1 MPQDRTPQLSFN
13 LSRRLISIFLV
24 SVLAVYTAGITV
36 TLRLRRSAMQDWQ
49 AAYTAQAADFT
60 DQLNTELLRIRTQ
73 MKYTLTRSVTL
84 RLTLTPRQAS
94 FPALYDSILRMTE
107 QVYTMQNTS
116 SLIQSTTAY
125 FPSLNK
131 TIHSSGTYNDP
142 TALEQ
147 QLIEAY
153 YAAPGHSAV
162 LTVGR
167 RLYLVSDATS
177 FNNKTST
184 ALVWA
189 ELSTAALTRLCSQ
202 YAENG
207 QTTAIYCTD
216 GSNIFTVRSPGSASA
231 PAALVVDI
239 QDAVLNEFTGSTETK
254 VDAAEYLRIVQPVG
268 SWSLWTASYAGT
280 DALREVTASF
290 AVWIGVQ
297 TIIMLLAVGIF
308 LFLVWRLIT
317 KPFRQIA
324 KQLQTMEQTG
334 MLLPDPNGGPAISN
348 DMDFLHYAFAQLGSQ
363 LQATLEQAYHNKELA
378 YQSEIKYLQ
387 AQINP
392 HFLYNSFYHL
402 YRMAKMED
410 TDGIAE
416 MSLKLSSYYRYI
428 TRSAQPVV
436 TLAMEYQN
444 IVDYTEIQTIRFGDR
459 ITVQLQPLPEPYREL
474 AVPRFI
480 LQPLFENAY
489 NHGVEKMENGLIQLR
504 FKMEPEFLNIYVENN
519 GSCPDAELEKLTQ
532 YLNSTDRK
540 AECTALK
547 NVKLRIPAALDP
559 TEGVAGLYYRSDWLD
574 ALGLSEPT
582 NVQEMN
588 DMLVKFAE
596 YGPTVNGGKDTAG
609 LGSTSGVLN
618 TNFALAAYFQAYGA
632 YPNKWI
638 MRDGELV
645 NGIVQDEMVD
655 ALNGLK
661 DLYDRGA
668 LAPDFA
674 TWNSDQFTERVTSDQ
689 VGATF
694 GTYYI
699 PAWPLNQNK
708 DANPDADWKEIN
720 LPNLGGNAKPAMN
733 QASIQF
739 FNVVTKNAPEH
750 AEEALVKLIN
760 LGMAV
765 NENCATDKTI
775 FNGLDKAEN
784 GASVFYLPV
793 YIYFP
798 VPWATYRPE
807 IWAAYEAKDR
817 DSLKVEYE
825 KVMYDYM
832 DDWLTNGNNSE
843 NRGTSWGQYKS
854 RLEKGMGI
862 DIGLTARET
871 GFYETNYF
879 YGGATATEQRASST
893 LSDTAT
899 SFIIEYIM
907 GQKTE
912 ADWESFKQS
921 WNDMGGADWTKEV
934 NEQYKSIAG

>member
-60 DQLNTELLRIRTQ
+60 DQLNTELLLIRTQ

-162 LTVGR
+162 LTVGG

-334 MLLPDPNGGPAISN
+334 MLLPDPKGGPAISN

-547 NVKLRIPAALDP
+547 NVKLRMQMQGGDLQVSHGTLGGFGVSLRLPVHPAH
-559 TEGVAGLYYRSDWLD
+559 S
-574 ALGLSEPT
+574 
-582 NVQEMN
+582 
-588 DMLVKFAE
+588 
-596 YGPTVNGGKDTAG
+596 
-609 LGSTSGVLN
+609 LN
-618 TNFALAAYFQAYGA
+618 TEQQ
-632 YPNKWI
+632 
-638 MRDGELV
+638 
-645 NGIVQDEMVD
+645 NGQPQKE
-655 ALNGLK
+655 
-661 DLYDRGA
+661 
-668 LAPDFA
+668 
-674 TWNSDQFTERVTSDQ
+674 ETSH
-689 VGATF
+689 
-694 GTYYI
+694 
-699 PAWPLNQNK
+699 
-708 DANPDADWKEIN
+708 ADTVAC
-720 LPNLGGNAKPAMN
+720 G
-733 QASIQF
+733 
-739 FNVVTKNAPEH
+739 
-750 AEEALVKLIN
+750 
-760 LGMAV
+760 
-765 NENCATDKTI
+765 
-775 FNGLDKAEN
+775 
-784 GASVFYLPV
+784 
-793 YIYFP
+793 
-798 VPWATYRPE
+798 
-807 IWAAYEAKDR
+807 
-817 DSLKVEYE
+817 
-825 KVMYDYM
+825 
-832 DDWLTNGNNSE
+832 
-843 NRGTSWGQYKS
+843 
-854 RLEKGMGI
+854 
-862 DIGLTARET
+862 
-871 GFYETNYF
+871 
-879 YGGATATEQRASST
+879 
-893 LSDTAT
+893 
-899 SFIIEYIM
+899 
-907 GQKTE
+907 
-912 ADWESFKQS
+912 
-921 WNDMGGADWTKEV
+921 
-934 NEQYKSIAG
+934 

>member
-162 LTVGR
+162 LTVGG

-216 GSNIFTVRSPGSASA
+216 GSNIFMVRSPGSASA

-348 DMDFLHYAFAQLGSQ
+348 DMDFLHYAFA
-363 LQATLEQAYHNKELA
+363 
-378 YQSEIKYLQ
+378 
-387 AQINP
+387 
-392 HFLYNSFYHL
+392 
-402 YRMAKMED
+402 
-410 TDGIAE
+410 
-416 MSLKLSSYYRYI
+416 
-428 TRSAQPVV
+428 
-436 TLAMEYQN
+436 
-444 IVDYTEIQTIRFGDR
+444 
-459 ITVQLQPLPEPYREL
+459 
-474 AVPRFI
+474 
-480 LQPLFENAY
+480 
-489 NHGVEKMENGLIQLR
+489 
-504 FKMEPEFLNIYVENN
+504 
-519 GSCPDAELEKLTQ
+519 
-532 YLNSTDRK
+532 
-540 AECTALK
+540 
-547 NVKLRIPAALDP
+547 
-559 TEGVAGLYYRSDWLD
+559 
-574 ALGLSEPT
+574 
-582 NVQEMN
+582 
-588 DMLVKFAE
+588 
-596 YGPTVNGGKDTAG
+596 
-609 LGSTSGVLN
+609 
-618 TNFALAAYFQAYGA
+618 
-632 YPNKWI
+632 
-638 MRDGELV
+638 
-645 NGIVQDEMVD
+645 
-655 ALNGLK
+655 
-661 DLYDRGA
+661 
-668 LAPDFA
+668 
-674 TWNSDQFTERVTSDQ
+674 
-689 VGATF
+689 
-694 GTYYI
+694 
-699 PAWPLNQNK
+699 
-708 DANPDADWKEIN
+708 
-720 LPNLGGNAKPAMN
+720 
-733 QASIQF
+733 
-739 FNVVTKNAPEH
+739 
-750 AEEALVKLIN
+750 
-760 LGMAV
+760 
-765 NENCATDKTI
+765 
-775 FNGLDKAEN
+775 
-784 GASVFYLPV
+784 
-793 YIYFP
+793 
-798 VPWATYRPE
+798 
-807 IWAAYEAKDR
+807 
-817 DSLKVEYE
+817 
-825 KVMYDYM
+825 
-832 DDWLTNGNNSE
+832 
-843 NRGTSWGQYKS
+843 
-854 RLEKGMGI
+854 
-862 DIGLTARET
+862 
-871 GFYETNYF
+871 
-879 YGGATATEQRASST
+879 
-893 LSDTAT
+893 
-899 SFIIEYIM
+899 
-907 GQKTE
+907 
-912 ADWESFKQS
+912 
-921 WNDMGGADWTKEV
+921 
-934 NEQYKSIAG
+934 

>member
-162 LTVGR
+162 LTVGG

-348 DMDFLHYAFAQLGSQ
+348 DMDFLHYAFASWAASCRPRWNRHIIIKSSLISPRSNTYRRRSIRTFCTIAFTIVPNGQNGGHRRHCRD
-363 LQATLEQAYHNKELA
+363 EP
-378 YQSEIKYLQ
+378 EIKLLL
-387 AQINP
+387 P
-392 HFLYNSFYHL
+392 LYYPQRPAGCYPGDGVPEHCGL
-402 YRMAKMED
+402 YRD
-410 TDGIAE
+410 TDH
-416 MSLKLSSYYRYI
+416 
-428 TRSAQPVV
+428 
-436 TLAMEYQN
+436 
-444 IVDYTEIQTIRFGDR
+444 
-459 ITVQLQPLPEPYREL
+459 PL
-474 AVPRFI
+474 
-480 LQPLFENAY
+480 
-489 NHGVEKMENGLIQLR
+489 
-504 FKMEPEFLNIYVENN
+504 
-519 GSCPDAELEKLTQ
+519 
-532 YLNSTDRK
+532 
-540 AECTALK
+540 
-547 NVKLRIPAALDP
+547 
-559 TEGVAGLYYRSDWLD
+559 W
-574 ALGLSEPT
+574 
-582 NVQEMN
+582 
-588 DMLVKFAE
+588 
-596 YGPTVNGGKDTAG
+596 
-609 LGSTSGVLN
+609 
-618 TNFALAAYFQAYGA
+618 
-632 YPNKWI
+632 
-638 MRDGELV
+638 
-645 NGIVQDEMVD
+645 
-655 ALNGLK
+655 
-661 DLYDRGA
+661 
-668 LAPDFA
+668 
-674 TWNSDQFTERVTSDQ
+674 
-689 VGATF
+689 
-694 GTYYI
+694 
-699 PAWPLNQNK
+699 
-708 DANPDADWKEIN
+708 
-720 LPNLGGNAKPAMN
+720 
-733 QASIQF
+733 
-739 FNVVTKNAPEH
+739 
-750 AEEALVKLIN
+750 
-760 LGMAV
+760 
-765 NENCATDKTI
+765 
-775 FNGLDKAEN
+775 
-784 GASVFYLPV
+784 
-793 YIYFP
+793 
-798 VPWATYRPE
+798 
-807 IWAAYEAKDR
+807 
-817 DSLKVEYE
+817 
-825 KVMYDYM
+825 
-832 DDWLTNGNNSE
+832 
-843 NRGTSWGQYKS
+843 
-854 RLEKGMGI
+854 
-862 DIGLTARET
+862 
-871 GFYETNYF
+871 
-879 YGGATATEQRASST
+879 
-893 LSDTAT
+893 
-899 SFIIEYIM
+899 
-907 GQKTE
+907 
-912 ADWESFKQS
+912 
-921 WNDMGGADWTKEV
+921 
-934 NEQYKSIAG
+934 

>member
-162 LTVGR
+162 LTVGG

-436 TLAMEYQN
+436 TL
-444 IVDYTEIQTIRFGDR
+444 V
-459 ITVQLQPLPEPYREL
+459 
-474 AVPRFI
+474 
-480 LQPLFENAY
+480 
-489 NHGVEKMENGLIQLR
+489 
-504 FKMEPEFLNIYVENN
+504 
-519 GSCPDAELEKLTQ
+519 
-532 YLNSTDRK
+532 
-540 AECTALK
+540 
-547 NVKLRIPAALDP
+547 
-559 TEGVAGLYYRSDWLD
+559 
-574 ALGLSEPT
+574 
-582 NVQEMN
+582 
-588 DMLVKFAE
+588 
-596 YGPTVNGGKDTAG
+596 
-609 LGSTSGVLN
+609 
-618 TNFALAAYFQAYGA
+618 
-632 YPNKWI
+632 
-638 MRDGELV
+638 
-645 NGIVQDEMVD
+645 
-655 ALNGLK
+655 
-661 DLYDRGA
+661 
-668 LAPDFA
+668 
-674 TWNSDQFTERVTSDQ
+674 
-689 VGATF
+689 
-694 GTYYI
+694 
-699 PAWPLNQNK
+699 
-708 DANPDADWKEIN
+708 
-720 LPNLGGNAKPAMN
+720 
-733 QASIQF
+733 
-739 FNVVTKNAPEH
+739 
-750 AEEALVKLIN
+750 
-760 LGMAV
+760 
-765 NENCATDKTI
+765 
-775 FNGLDKAEN
+775 
-784 GASVFYLPV
+784 
-793 YIYFP
+793 
-798 VPWATYRPE
+798 
-807 IWAAYEAKDR
+807 
-817 DSLKVEYE
+817 
-825 KVMYDYM
+825 
-832 DDWLTNGNNSE
+832 
-843 NRGTSWGQYKS
+843 
-854 RLEKGMGI
+854 
-862 DIGLTARET
+862 
-871 GFYETNYF
+871 
-879 YGGATATEQRASST
+879 
-893 LSDTAT
+893 
-899 SFIIEYIM
+899 
-907 GQKTE
+907 
-912 ADWESFKQS
+912 
-921 WNDMGGADWTKEV
+921 
-934 NEQYKSIAG
+934 

>member
-73 MKYTLTRSVTL
+73 MKYT
-84 RLTLTPRQAS
+84 
-94 FPALYDSILRMTE
+94 
-107 QVYTMQNTS
+107 MQNTS

-162 LTVGR
+162 LTVGG

-334 MLLPDPNGGPAISN
+334 MLLPDPKGGPAISN

-402 YRMAKMED
+402 HRRHCRDEPEIKLLLPLYYPQRPAGCYPGDGVPEHCGLYRD
-410 TDGIAE
+410 TDH
-416 MSLKLSSYYRYI
+416 
-428 TRSAQPVV
+428 
-436 TLAMEYQN
+436 
-444 IVDYTEIQTIRFGDR
+444 
-459 ITVQLQPLPEPYREL
+459 PL
-474 AVPRFI
+474 
-480 LQPLFENAY
+480 
-489 NHGVEKMENGLIQLR
+489 
-504 FKMEPEFLNIYVENN
+504 
-519 GSCPDAELEKLTQ
+519 
-532 YLNSTDRK
+532 
-540 AECTALK
+540 
-547 NVKLRIPAALDP
+547 
-559 TEGVAGLYYRSDWLD
+559 W
-574 ALGLSEPT
+574 
-582 NVQEMN
+582 
-588 DMLVKFAE
+588 
-596 YGPTVNGGKDTAG
+596 
-609 LGSTSGVLN
+609 
-618 TNFALAAYFQAYGA
+618 
-632 YPNKWI
+632 
-638 MRDGELV
+638 
-645 NGIVQDEMVD
+645 
-655 ALNGLK
+655 
-661 DLYDRGA
+661 
-668 LAPDFA
+668 
-674 TWNSDQFTERVTSDQ
+674 
-689 VGATF
+689 
-694 GTYYI
+694 
-699 PAWPLNQNK
+699 
-708 DANPDADWKEIN
+708 
-720 LPNLGGNAKPAMN
+720 
-733 QASIQF
+733 
-739 FNVVTKNAPEH
+739 
-750 AEEALVKLIN
+750 
-760 LGMAV
+760 
-765 NENCATDKTI
+765 
-775 FNGLDKAEN
+775 
-784 GASVFYLPV
+784 
-793 YIYFP
+793 
-798 VPWATYRPE
+798 
-807 IWAAYEAKDR
+807 
-817 DSLKVEYE
+817 
-825 KVMYDYM
+825 
-832 DDWLTNGNNSE
+832 
-843 NRGTSWGQYKS
+843 
-854 RLEKGMGI
+854 
-862 DIGLTARET
+862 
-871 GFYETNYF
+871 
-879 YGGATATEQRASST
+879 
-893 LSDTAT
+893 
-899 SFIIEYIM
+899 
-907 GQKTE
+907 
-912 ADWESFKQS
+912 
-921 WNDMGGADWTKEV
+921 
-934 NEQYKSIAG
+934 